1 MEYNRF
7 TNTLA
12 EVPARIV
19 EIKEVS
25 VPMKSPEP
33 HIADGFQLS
42 DGYAVLELERDEN
55 NFYIGQYS
63 ADGNYHP
70 TSNRYEP
77 IYDDDCFITSFRQ
90 MEPHVILFSP
100 EQQTL
105 ISQYALNT
113 KDNLILDLSELLKR
127 PLILELHELIKNTI
141 ELLSHIQD
149 EPCRQLM
156 ADLYWTYRERNLQSI
171 QNEIMKR
178 VGTASEE

>member
-12 EVPARIV
+12 EVPARVI

-25 VPMKSPEP
+25 VPMKLPEP

-55 NFYIGQYS
+55 NFYIGQCS
-63 ADGNYHP
+63 IDGNYHP

-77 IYDDDCFITSFRQ
+77 IYDDDFFITSFRQ
-90 MEPHVILFSP
+90 IEPHVVFFSP

-105 ISQYALNT
+105 IAQYALNT
-113 KDNLILDLSELLKR
+113 KDNLILDLSELLKK
-127 PLILELHELIKNTI
+127 PLMFEVHELIRDTI
-141 ELLSHIQD
+141 NHLSAIPD
-149 EPCRQLM
+149 DSCRQLM
-156 ADLYWTYRERNLQSI
+156 ADLYWTYRERNLRSI
-171 QNEIMKR
+171 EDAIVKR
-178 VGTASEE
+178 VEMASKD